1 MEDYITRKIKR
12 KTKNKYTYSYVD
24 SDGNKVKDKLV
35 TNCLNDLYIPPAHD
49 DVKINLDTDNK
60 IRAIGYDTKG
70 RAQYVY
76 NKKFKEKRSKNKF
89 KHMLKFGESYKKIIK
104 QINKDLYTDKE
115 SKNKQIAAILKIVI
129 ECNFR
134 IGNDKYSRENKSYGV
149 TTLENRHVKV
159 GKDNITI
166 DFIGKKG
173 VRNTCKLRN
182 KKLSKNLRTK
192 KKILSKNDRIF
203 TYRVKNKYY
212 NVNSS
217 DVNKYLKQFG
227 NFTAKNFRTWS
238 ANIEFISEIL
248 KEVRVETETKKKK
261 VVTEVLKKVAD
272 KLHNT
277 PSVCRSNYIDPYLI
291 ETYMD
296 DTKRFYATFRDSTS
310 KEDITDG
317 YLELLKN
324 KI

>member
-12 KTKNKYTYSYVD
+12 KTKNKYTYSFVD
-24 SDGNKVKDKLV
+24 SDGNKVNDKLV
-35 TNCLNDLYIPPAHD
+35 KNCLSGLYIPPAHD

-60 IRAIGYDTKG
+60 IRAIGYDKKG

-104 QINKDLYTDKE
+104 QINKDLYTEKE
-115 SKNKQIAAILKIVI
+115 SKNKQIASILKIVI

-149 TTLENRHVKV
+149 TTLENRHIKV

-166 DFIGKKG
+166 DFVGKKG
-173 VRNTCKLRN
+173 VRNVCKLKN

-192 KKILSKNDRIF
+192 KRTLTKKDRIF
-203 TYRVKNKYY
+203 TYRVNNKYY

-227 NFTAKNFRTWS
+227 NFTAKNFGTWS

-248 KEVRVETETKKKK
+248 KYEIEDKESKKKNILND
-261 VVTEVLKKVAD
+261 VLKIVAD

-277 PSVCRSNYIDPYLI
+277 ASVCKNNYIDPYLI
-291 ETYMD
+291 KTFMND
-296 DTKRFYATFRDSTS
+296 SKRFYSTFRGSVN

-317 YLELLKN
+317 YLDLLRN

>member
-1 MEDYITRKIKR
+1 MEDYIIRKIKR
-12 KTKNKYTYSYVD
+12 KTTNKYTYSYVD

-35 TNCLNDLYIPPAHD
+35 KNCLNGLYIPPAHD

-166 DFIGKKG
+166 DFVGKKG

-212 NVNSS
+212 NVTSS
-217 DVNKYLKQFG
+217 DVNKYLKHFG

-248 KEVRVETETKKKK
+248 KEDAVETETKKKK
-261 VVTEVLKKVAD
+261 IVTEVLKKVSY

-277 PSVCRSNYIDPYLI
+277 PSVCKSNYIDPYLI

-296 DTKRFYATFRDSTS
+296 DTKRFYATFRGS
-310 KEDITDG
+310 KNKEYITDG

>member
-1 MEDYITRKIKR
+1 MKDYITRKIKR
-12 KTKNKYTYSYVD
+12 KTKNKYTYSYFD
-24 SDGNKVKDKLV
+24 TDGNKVNNKLIKS
-35 TNCLNDLYIPPAHD
+35 CLNGLYIPPAHD
-49 DVKINLDTDNK
+49 DVNINLDTDNK
-60 IRAIGYDTKG
+60 IRAIGYDNKG

-89 KHMLKFGESYKKIIK
+89 KHMLKFGDSYKKIIK
-104 QINKDLYTDKE
+104 QINKDLYTEKE
-115 SKNKQIAAILKIVI
+115 SKNKQIAAILKIIV

-134 IGNDKYSRENKSYGV
+134 IGNEKYSKENKSYGV

-159 GKDNITI
+159 GKENITI

-173 VRNTCKLRN
+173 VRNTCKIRN
-182 KKLSKNLRTK
+182 KKLSKNLKTK
-192 KKILSKNDRIF
+192 KKILTKNDRIF
-203 TYRVKNKYY
+203 IYRIKNKYY
-212 NVNSS
+212 NVNSL

-238 ANIEFISEIL
+238 ANIEFISKIL
-248 KEVRVETETKKKK
+248 KEEIVDTETKKKK
-261 VVTEVLKKVAD
+261 IISEVLKEVAE

-277 PSVCRSNYIDPYLI
+277 ASVCKSNYIDPYLI

-296 DTKRFYATFRDSTS
+296 DTKRFYATFRGSTN

>member
-1 MEDYITRKIKR
+1 MI
-12 KTKNKYTYSYVD
+12 
-24 SDGNKVKDKLV
+24 
-35 TNCLNDLYIPPAHD
+35 
-49 DVKINLDTDNK
+49 
-60 IRAIGYDTKG
+60 
-70 RAQYVY
+70 
-76 NKKFKEKRSKNKF
+76 
-89 KHMLKFGESYKKIIK
+89 KFGESYKKIIK
-104 QINKDLYTDKE
+104 QINKELYTEKD
-115 SKNKQIAAILKIVI
+115 SKNKQIAAVLKIVI
-129 ECNFR
+129 DCNFR

-159 GKDNITI
+159 GKDTITI

-173 VRNTCKLRN
+173 VRNTCKVKN
-182 KKLSKNLRTK
+182 KKLTKNLKTK
-192 KKILSKNDRIF
+192 KKTLSKNDRIF

-212 NVNSS
+212 NINSS

-248 KEVRVETETKKKK
+248 KETIQDTETKKKK
-261 VVTEVLKKVAD
+261 IISDVLKRVAE

-277 PSVCRSNYIDPYLI
+277 ASVCKSNYIDPYLI
-291 ETYMD
+291 DTYMKD
-296 DTKRFYATFRDSTS
+296 SKRFMATFRGSSS

>member
-12 KTKNKYTYSYVD
+12 KTKNKYTYSYID

-35 TNCLNDLYIPPAHD
+35 KNCLNGLYIPPAHD

-166 DFIGKKG
+166 DFVGKKG

-248 KEVRVETETKKKK
+248 KEDIVETETKKKK

-277 PSVCRSNYIDPYLI
+277 PSVCKNNYIDPYLI
-291 ETYMD
+291 DTYMND
-296 DTKRFYATFRDSTS
+296 SKRFYATFRASTN

-317 YLELLKN
+317 YLELLRN